1 MPSESVK
8 ETRQVRTG
16 TIHVANEEA
25 SNGQTFHVNLP
36 LFCISIN

>member
-8 ETRQVRTG
+8 ETRQVHTG
-16 TIHVANEEA
+16 TIHVANEEV

-36 LFCISIN
+36 LFCISIS